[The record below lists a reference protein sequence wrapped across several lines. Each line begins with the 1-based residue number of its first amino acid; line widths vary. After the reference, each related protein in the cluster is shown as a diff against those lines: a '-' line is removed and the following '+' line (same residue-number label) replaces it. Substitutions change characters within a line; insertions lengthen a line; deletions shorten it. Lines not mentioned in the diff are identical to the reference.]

1 MRSKESKKASRRELV
16 EKVMERFVDLVLTL
30 KSADLP
36 KWVDLDLTASQ
47 LRAMVFL
54 AVRGPVTISE
64 LARFVRIS
72 NPAASILVQQLVKQE
87 LVERSE
93 DAKDRRR
100 TLVRLTAHAADL
112 MSERR
117 EQREAKFRHWLSR
130 LSDDELVGLLRGIG
144 PLVEIVRA
152 EQASSD
158 PNLDQPVE

>member
-1 MRSKESKKASRRELV
+1 MAG
-16 EKVMERFVDLVLTL
+16 FVDFVLSL

-54 AVRGPVTISE
+54 AVRGPATIGE
-64 LARFVRIS
+64 LARFVRIG
-72 NPAASILVQQLVKQE
+72 NPAASILVQQLVDQE

-93 DAKDRRR
+93 DAQDRRR

-117 EQREAKFRHWLSR
+117 EQREAKLRHWLNR
-130 LSDDELVGLLRGIG
+130 LNDDELIGLLRGIG
-144 PLVEIVRA
+144 PLVKIVRS
-152 EQASSD
+152 EQASSESSS
-158 PNLDQPVE
+158 PP